1 MTPAAHGSSATLI
14 FRQRRTG
21 FSLIELLVVLVI
33 MGLLSA
39 IALPNYRQHIQRGY
53 RVEGAAALQEAQ
65 HFMERYYSVNG
76 RYTSAVGETP
86 DLPSRL
92 QTVPSDALAR
102 YQVSVSTA
110 TANAY
115 SLQAEPVGTMVEDPC
130 GSLTLSHTGQKAI
143 TGSGM
148 TSAECWR

>member
-1 MTPAAHGSSATLI
+1 MTAVHSPSGAMI
-14 FRQRRTG
+14 FRQSRSG

-39 IALPNYRQHIQRGY
+39 MALPSYRQHIQRGH

-76 RYTSAVGETP
+76 RYTTAAGEAP
-86 DLPSRL
+86 DLPLRL
-92 QTVPSDALAR
+92 QTAPSDALAR
-102 YQVSVSTA
+102 YQVSVSAA

-115 SLQAEPVGTMVEDPC
+115 SLQAEPVGTMLEDPC
-130 GSLTLSHTGQKAI
+130 GSLTLSHTGQKAM
-143 TGSGM
+143 TGSGL
-148 TSAECWR
+148 TAAECWR